1 MRNVR
6 ALAQRLSTSDFV
18 RHGLL
23 VFIASMTINVLGYGF
38 HFAISRRV
46 GVEQYGV
53 LSALNAL
60 LMTSLVFGQIAGIV
74 VVKYAAEF
82 RVTGDRAHLA
92 ALARKLVQLGA
103 VATAIVIAVGIL
115 LARPLADYLRVS
127 DVAAVALTTTIIGI
141 TIATPALRAVFQGVE
156 DFTTWAL
163 STVLESFVKFAAGVA
178 FVYAGFGVVGAFAGW
193 ALGSTIAI
201 AYTAVVL
208 LRRFGREP
216 DAPLSI
222 DMRRLVKT
230 MAGVSLATVLL
241 TGISN
246 TDVLVVKHFVDP
258 RTAGLYGA
266 LALAGR
272 ILFFLVGFVPI
283 VVLPKASNLA
293 LAGKSAIGVLVQAFA
308 ISALL
313 SGVGLVG
320 YALFPKFVVTSLAG
334 AAFAGATPYVF
345 TYGIAMVLL
354 AGINV
359 VVMYKI
365 GIHRFDF
372 IVPLGLCA
380 VGEIVGISL
389 HHATL
394 YDVITVLIIGNGIA
408 LVASSFGLNAPARAS
423 GTARAGVAA

>member
-1 MRNVR
+1 LRNPR
-6 ALAQRLSTSDFV
+6 ALVRRLSASDFV

-23 VFIASMTINVLGYGF
+23 VFIATMAINVFGYGF

-60 LMTSLVFGQIAGIV
+60 LMISLVFGQIAAIV

-82 RVTGDRAHLA
+82 RVTDNRAHLG
-92 ALARKLVQLGA
+92 ALARKLVRFGA
-103 VATAIVIAVGIL
+103 IATAVVIAFGIVV
-115 LARPLADYLRVS
+115 ARPLASYLRIP
-127 DVAAVALTTTIIGI
+127 DVAAVVLTTTIIGI
-141 TIATPALRAVFQGVE
+141 TIATPSLRAVFQGVE
-156 DFTTWAL
+156 DFKTWAL
-163 STVLESFVKFAAGVA
+163 SAVLESLGKFVAGVA

-193 ALGSTIAI
+193 ALGSAISI

-216 DAPLSI
+216 DNTLSI
-222 DMRRLVKT
+222 DVRRLVKT
-230 MAGVSLATVLL
+230 MAGVSLATLLL

-266 LALAGR
+266 LALSGR

-283 VVLPKASNLA
+283 VVLPRASNLA

-313 SGVGLVG
+313 SGIGLVG
-320 YALFPKFVVTSLAG
+320 YAFFPKFVVTSLAG

-372 IVPLGLCA
+372 IAPLGLCA
-380 VGEIVGISL
+380 VGEVVGISL
-389 HHATL
+389 RHATL
-394 YDVITVLIIGNGIA
+394 YEVIAVLVIGNGIA
-408 LVASSFGLNAPARAS
+408 LVASSFGLNAPVRTRGGVSAS
-423 GTARAGVAA
+423 VAA